1 MRISRGVSR
10 AITKGLAAVLAVG
23 SLATLAGCGE
33 LDKTAEQKSAS
44 GKGYTIA
51 VVPKMTGITWFQ
63 RMETGVNEYAKETG
77 ENVTYGGPATGD
89 NAQQVAYV
97 EDLIAKKVDAICIV
111 PFDSKG
117 MEDVLKK
124 ARDAGIVVISHEASD
139 MTNIDY
145 DVEPFTNKN
154 YGEHFMKILGDA
166 SNGKG
171 KYLRFV
177 GSLGSK
183 SHNEFVDAAQAYQEK
198 NYPDMQPIG
207 DRIET
212 KDDVAAAK
220 AKTIEA
226 IKANPDLTAI
236 EGSASTDVVGA
247 AQAVEELGLTG
258 KVAITGTSNVS
269 IAGKYIKNGTINSIS
284 FWDPALSAKAM
295 INLAKLV
302 LDGKKVEDGVDL
314 NVDGYNKMTM
324 DGKVLVAQ
332 DAWIDVTKD
341 NVDNPDYNF

>member
-1 MRISRGVSR
+1 MSISKRF
-10 AITKGLAAVLAVG
+10 TTGLAAVLAVG
-23 SLATLAGCGE
+23 TLFSVAGCANF
-33 LDKTAEQKSAS
+33 DKGATTGS
-44 GKGYTIA
+44 GSGHTIA

-63 RMETGVNEYAKETG
+63 RMQAGVEEYAKETG

-89 NAQQVAYV
+89 NSQQVAYV

-111 PFDSKG
+111 PFDTKG

-124 ARDAGIVVISHEASD
+124 ARKAGIVVIAHEASD

-145 DVEPFTNKN
+145 DIEAFTNKN
-154 YGEHFMKILGDA
+154 YGEHFMKILGKA
-166 SNGKG
+166 TGGKG
-171 KYLRFV
+171 SYLQFV

-183 SHNEFVDAAQAYQEK
+183 SHNEFVDAAQAYQKE
-198 NYPDMQPIG
+198 NFPDMRVAG
-207 DRIET
+207 GRIET
-212 KDDVAAAK
+212 KDDSANAK

-226 IKANPDLTAI
+226 IKANPDLKAI

-295 INLAKLV
+295 INLANQI
-302 LDGKKVEDGVDL
+302 LDGKKVQNGMDL
-314 NVDGYNKMTM
+314 NVDGYKKMTLTG
-324 DGKVLVAQ
+324 DKVLVAQ
-332 DAWIDVTKD
+332 DAWIDVTKA

>member
-1 MRISRGVSR
+1 MQVSKKIK
-10 AITKGLAAVLAVG
+10 ASIAAALAVG
-23 SLATLAGCGE
+23 TLMSVAGCGSGA
-33 LDKTAEQKSAS
+33 LDKQANSA
-44 GKGYTIA
+44 GEGEDGYSIA

-63 RMETGVNEYAKETG
+63 RMQTGVEEYAKETG
-77 ENVTYGGPATGD
+77 EDVTYGGPATGD

-124 ARDAGIVVISHEASD
+124 AREAGIVVIAHEASD
-139 MTNIDY
+139 MTNVDY
-145 DVEPFTNKN
+145 DVEAFTNEH
-154 YGEHFMKILGDA
+154 YGQHFMKILGD
-166 SNGKG
+166 STGGKG
-171 KYLRFV
+171 DYIQFV

-183 SHNEFVDAAQAYQEK
+183 SHNEFVDAAQAYQKENFPNMK
-198 NYPDMQPIG
+198 VFG

-212 KDDVAAAK
+212 KDDSATAK

-226 IKANPDLTAI
+226 IKANSDITAI

-247 AQAVEELGLTG
+247 AQAVEELGLAG

-269 IAGKYIKNGTINSIS
+269 IAGKYIKDGTIKSIS

-295 INLAKLV
+295 INLANLI
-302 LDGKKVEDGVDL
+302 LDGKKVEDGVNLDIE
-314 NVDGYNKMTM
+314 GYKKMSLK
-324 DGKVLVAQ
+324 DKVLTAQ

>member
-1 MRISRGVSR
+1 M
-10 AITKGLAAVLAVG
+10 
-23 SLATLAGCGE
+23 AGCANF
-33 LDKTAEQKSAS
+33 DKGADAGS
-44 GKGYTIA
+44 GKKGYTIA

-63 RMETGVNEYAKETG
+63 RMQHGVEEYVKDTG

-111 PFDSKG
+111 PFDTKG

-124 ARDAGIVVISHEASD
+124 ARDAGIVVIAHEASD

-145 DVEPFTNKN
+145 DIEAFSNQH
-154 YGEHFMKILGDA
+154 YGEHFMKILGAETDGRG
-166 SNGKG
+166 S
-171 KYLRFV
+171 YLQFV

-183 SHNEFVDAAQAYQEK
+183 SHNEFVDAARAYQK
-198 NYPDMQPIG
+198 AHFPDMKVIG
-207 DRIET
+207 DRYET
-212 KDDVAAAK
+212 KDDSTNAK

-226 IKANPDLTAI
+226 IKANPDLSAI

-247 AQAVEELGLTG
+247 AQAVEELGLAG

-269 IAGKYIKNGTINSIS
+269 IAGKYIKDGTIKSIS

-295 INLAKLV
+295 INLANQI
-302 LDGKKVEDGVDL
+302 LDHKKVENGINLKVS
-314 NVDGYNKMTM
+314 GYQKMTM
-324 DGKVLVAQ
+324 TGKVLVAQ
-332 DAWIDVTKD
+332 DAWIDVTKA
-341 NVDNPDYNF
+341 NVDDPQYNF